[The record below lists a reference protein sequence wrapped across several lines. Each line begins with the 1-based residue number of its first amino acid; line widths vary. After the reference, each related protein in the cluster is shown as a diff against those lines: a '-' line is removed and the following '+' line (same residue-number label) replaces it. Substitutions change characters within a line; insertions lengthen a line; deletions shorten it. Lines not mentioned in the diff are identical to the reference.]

1 MLVMIEQGRLT
12 RLTLTEPSTLTTD
25 RGFKVGDPAAVVKK
39 AYGSEA
45 QVTPHKYSGAPAEYI
60 TVWTVR
66 PPEPD
71 PRGIVY
77 EIGMQGNVE
86 RIHIGGPSI
95 QYVEGCS

>member
-39 AYGSEA
+39 AYGSQA
-45 QVTPHKYSGAPAEYI
+45 QVTPHKYSDAPAEYI

-77 EIGMQGNVE
+77 EIGMQGSVE
-86 RIHIGGPSI
+86 RIHVGGPSI